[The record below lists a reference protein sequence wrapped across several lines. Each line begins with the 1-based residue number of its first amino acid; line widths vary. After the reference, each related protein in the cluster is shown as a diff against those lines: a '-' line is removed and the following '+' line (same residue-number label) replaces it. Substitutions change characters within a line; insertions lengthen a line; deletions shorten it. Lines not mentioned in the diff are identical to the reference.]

1 MFISLFPIY
10 RKKTSLPLRKKL
22 FIFLPIFLKMGCS
35 LFINSDFEIHVCSW
49 KCWIIYWKVAKIWHF
64 WNLWLNR
71 EGWRMIWDSDQ
82 RIPHGSR
89 VRKKLTKIFENILRT
104 IRGGPTYL
112 TNMISCLIWYLCDQ
126 WIQAEL
132 EGFIQLHLLV
142 WLYFGDCLFKSK
154 NKAAKIWEIF
164 LLF

>member
-1 MFISLFPIY
+1 MKMLNHLLFLN
-10 RKKTSLPLRKKL
+10 R
-22 FIFLPIFLKMGCS
+22 
-35 LFINSDFEIHVCSW
+35 
-49 KCWIIYWKVAKIWHF
+49 KVAKIRHF

-104 IRGGPTYL
+104 YL
-112 TNMISCLIWYLCDQ
+112 TTMISCLIWYLCDQ

-154 NKAAKIWEIF
+154 NKAKFWTLF
-164 LLF
+164 LLFYQSGNLWKFTAWNNDKLTIFVSFSNCSRERYAKSRRHWYI